1 MNYKLIAAIDK
12 NRAIGKD
19 NAMPWHLP
27 EDFAHFKKTTL
38 GGVVLMG
45 RKTAQSLGRALA
57 GRVNLVLTRQSSAP
71 YPDMIAVG
79 SFQQAAQWA
88 QENGYDSI
96 WVIGGG
102 DIYSQAIELADTL
115 VISHVNTVIDE
126 ADTYFPVIGPQWN
139 EVDHVYHPQSER
151 NAHAFDIVVYAK

>member
-57 GRVNLVLTRQSSAP
+57 GRANLVLTRGSTTP
-71 YPDMIAVG
+71 YPDMVAVG
-79 SFQQAAQWA
+79 SFEQAAQWA
-88 QENGYDSI
+88 REHGYESI

-102 DIYSQAIELADTL
+102 EIYTQAIELANEL
-115 VISHVNTVIDE
+115 VVTHVNTVIDE
-126 ADTYFPVIGPQWN
+126 ADAHFPPIADEWR
-139 EVDHVYHPQSER
+139 EIEHTYHPQSEK
-151 NAHAFDIVVYAK
+151 NAHAFDIVVYKK

>member
-45 RKTAQSLGRALA
+45 RKTAESLGRALA
-57 GRVNLVLTRQSSAP
+57 GRANLVLTRQSSAP

-79 SFQQAAQWA
+79 SFQHAAQWA

-102 DIYSQAIELADTL
+102 DIYAQAMDIASTL
-115 VISHVNTVIDE
+115 VVTHVNTMIDE
-126 ADTYFPVIGPQWN
+126 ADTYFPNIGPEWQ
-139 EVDHVYHPQSER
+139 EVQHFYHPQTDR
-151 NAHAFDIVVYAK
+151 NAHAFDIVQYKK

>member
-57 GRVNLVLTRQSSAP
+57 GRVNLVLTRGSQTP
-71 YPDMIAVG
+71 YPDMLAVG
-79 SFQQAAQWA
+79 SFEQAAQWA
-88 QENGYDSI
+88 REHGYETI

-102 DIYSQAIELADTL
+102 EVYNAAMALADEL
-115 VISHVNTVIDE
+115 VVTHVNTVIDE
-126 ADTYFPVIGPQWN
+126 ADTFFPVIGEQWR
-139 EVDHVYHPQSER
+139 EIEHEYHPQSEH
-151 NAHAFDIVVYAK
+151 NTHAFDIVVYKK